1 MMKSLKLHAS
11 YKIVFK
17 IVLKII
23 VFVYCFRVFF
33 KSGLLFCPHCGNKS
47 MIKVLADTSNDG
59 ITRYTPLSDKQ
70 FSHKGLR
77 VSLIIIIILLM
88 FSS

>member
-1 MMKSLKLHAS
+1 M
-11 YKIVFK
+11 
-17 IVLKII
+17 
-23 VFVYCFRVFF
+23 FF

-77 VSLIIIIILLM
+77 VSLIIIIIILM
-88 FSS
+88 TFSS

>member
-1 MMKSLKLHAS
+1 MYFTKKFTP
-11 YKIVFK
+11 YKIIVFK
-17 IVLKII
+17 IVLKI
-23 VFVYCFRVFF
+23 FCLLFRVFF

-77 VSLIIIIILLM
+77 VSLIIIILM
-88 FSS
+88 TFIS